1 MRAATRWLTVPPA
14 GGAGPENGGGLG
26 VSGAHWKAGQ
36 RTQEQA
42 KSAPQIGGQT
52 LPGGQNHHVPTHGF
66 DDPPPAHRGTQGH
79 DGGTEQHKPAGHGEG
94 LAHTAPWA
102 SAAPRRKTPRN
113 FCPSWAPWRK
123 TIAPAPASWPRRQ
136 RGREG
141 CRRSSRRA
149 AQAAHP
155 PAQRHGEDQS
165 QEYPSPGSS
174 PDVVQ
179 PAGQGQGG
187 PGEPGHQG
195 MALTGGHPEA
205 PGQDGPK
212 DNGAQRRAESGE
224 SRGPV
229 RAEVSDGVDG
239 LRYCCVDCRH
249 DEDAQQVAGRRQRDA
264 RRKER
269 TPVDTTVAIAFGA
282 SVQPLTSTT
291 ASTSRQVSPSTG
303 LWATCVKRSDRD
315 KTTPPVPILRGQGVL
330 YVREIGAPSLI
341 PQ

>member
-1 MRAATRWLTVPPA
+1 MTAAQSSISQPGTEKVWPTPP
-14 GGAGPENGGGLG
+14 L
-26 VSGAHWKAGQ
+26 GQ
-36 RTQEQA
+36 RGAQEKDAQ
-42 KSAPQIGGQT
+42 KFLPVLGPVEEGHSARPGQ
-52 LPGGQNHHVPTHGF
+52 LA
-66 DDPPPAHRGTQGH
+66 PAA
-79 DGGTEQHKPAGHGEG
+79 EGEG
-94 LAHTAPWA
+94 GVQALQQT
-102 SAAPRRKTPRN
+102 
-113 FCPSWAPWRK
+113 
-123 TIAPAPASWPRRQ
+123 
-136 RGREG
+136 
-141 CRRSSRRA
+141 A

-239 LRYCCVDCRH
+239 PRYCCVDCRH
-249 DEDAQQVAGRRQRDA
+249 DEDAQQVACRRQRD
-264 RRKER
+264 RPPKGEN
-269 TPVDTTVAIAFGA
+269 
-282 SVQPLTSTT
+282 
-291 ASTSRQVSPSTG
+291 SR
-303 LWATCVKRSDRD
+303 
-315 KTTPPVPILRGQGVL
+315 
-330 YVREIGAPSLI
+330 
-341 PQ
+341 